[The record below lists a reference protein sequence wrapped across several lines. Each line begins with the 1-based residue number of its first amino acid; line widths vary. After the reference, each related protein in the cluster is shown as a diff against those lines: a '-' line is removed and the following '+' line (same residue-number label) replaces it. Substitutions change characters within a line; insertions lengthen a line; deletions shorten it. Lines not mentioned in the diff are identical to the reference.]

1 VAFDEFVV
9 APARPVA
16 GPTGDADPQ
25 EGSEG
30 LRATA
35 RTTAR
40 SGLLAGADGVR
51 LVGRAASLAGRP
63 GALGAAAARWVDVGA
78 QGLVQA
84 TRARSGPHDSPPG
97 RWSAGSTGA
106 GKPAGIT
113 HREDPGGCTVSA
125 RGARFTIDRATGH
138 LVSWRIAGP
147 DGRPRDVLAA
157 PLRPNYWRALTD
169 NDRGYGNI
177 DARLQQVLV
186 DTSWRDV
193 AVRVVDAQ
201 VRSGREALEVRL
213 QLDSPLFGDGLLA
226 YRFREDGSVEVHHGL
241 VPDREMYR
249 LGVTTRLPEVDS
261 VRWYGKGPHENHI
274 DRNHGAF
281 TAVHQLP
288 LAELPHRYVR
298 PQENGNRTEVRW
310 VEAIGRHTV
319 LRAEDLT
326 GEHLG
331 FTAWP
336 WTQEA
341 LDAAEH
347 DHELLAGPE
356 VTLNLDR
363 RQRGV
368 GGDLPG
374 MAALLPAYTIP
385 AGQRHELRM
394 RLSARVGG

>member
-1 VAFDEFVV
+1 VN
-9 APARPVA
+9 
-16 GPTGDADPQ
+16 
-25 EGSEG
+25 
-30 LRATA
+30 
-35 RTTAR
+35 
-40 SGLLAGADGVR
+40 
-51 LVGRAASLAGRP
+51 
-63 GALGAAAARWVDVGA
+63 
-78 QGLVQA
+78 
-84 TRARSGPHDSPPG
+84 
-97 RWSAGSTGA
+97 
-106 GKPAGIT
+106 
-113 HREDPGGCTVSA
+113 A

-147 DGRPRDVLAA
+147 DGRPRDVLVA

-177 DARLQQVLV
+177 DARLQRVLV
-186 DTSWRDV
+186 DTSWRDL

-201 VRSGREALEVRL
+201 VRSGREALEVRF
-213 QLDSPLFGDGLLA
+213 QLDSPLFGAGLLA

-241 VPDREMYR
+241 VPDRNMYR
-249 LGVTTRLPEVDS
+249 LGVTMRLPEVDS
-261 VRWYGKGPHENHI
+261 VRWYGKGPHENYI

-281 TAVHQLP
+281 TGVHQLP

-298 PQENGNRTEVRW
+298 PQENGNRTQVRW
-310 VEAIGRHTV
+310 VEAIGRDLV

-374 MAALLPAYTIP
+374 MPALLPAYTIP

-394 RLSARVGG
+394 QLSARMGD